1 MSATPAELSTAAARH
16 SLEQVGGPELSPLL
30 LPLEGRHLL
39 GRSPECDWVLG
50 DASVSRRHALIE
62 TRAQRW
68 FLRDLG
74 SRAGTFLNDH
84 RLEADRPAPLR
95 EHDRVRIGPYRFRV
109 RAAAGAAN
117 SSRFSRVDRST
128 PFSTQLATPILAAE
142 QRLELIVEFAAA
154 AAVARDLQ
162 QLQRSALDFAQR
174 GLGAEAVALLAS
186 EPPFDVLM
194 AHPEGSTFAPPAGEL
209 LELAARGGVVP
220 TRDAQGRPGLLAALR
235 VDDETEVFVMSRFA
249 DFSEKLKVEA
259 PEYLHALARLA
270 GLSAGNLG
278 RRAIEDRIE
287 RLQADL
293 ESAREVQRRV
303 LPAQAGTCHGVAYA
317 LHLHPGRLVAGD
329 LVDVLPLSAG
339 RTAVVLGDVAG
350 AGVGAGFLMAGVQ
363 AFLHAILSE
372 TGDAGRAARACNRYV
387 AQVGGGRFVTCWIG
401 VFDPARRQIEVIDA
415 GHGHLRLVH
424 YDGRI
429 ERPHLVGTIPLGVDP
444 HAEFRCESLP
454 LDEHSRLVLFS
465 DGVTEQ
471 RSPDGVNFG
480 ALMLDAI
487 LERSLSPV
495 QDIRALLAGLELHAG
510 GQPPADDA
518 TLLSV
523 AWAAP
528 ATRELSI
535 PA

>member
-1 MSATPAELSTAAARH
+1 MSATPAERSVPTGNH
-16 SLEQVGGPELSPLL
+16 SLEQVGGPELSPSL
-30 LPLEGRHLL
+30 LPLEGRQLL

-50 DASVSRRHALIE
+50 DASVSRRHALIDQ
-62 TRAQRW
+62 RAGRL

-84 RLEADRPAPLR
+84 RLEPEQPAPLR
-95 EHDRVRIGPYRFRV
+95 DHDRVRIGPYRFRL
-109 RAAAGAAN
+109 RATGSGP
-117 SSRFSRVDRST
+117 SSQRLSRIDRQAS
-128 PFSTQLATPILAAE
+128 FSTQLATPILAAE

-154 AAVARDLQ
+154 AAVAPDLDH
-162 QLQRSALDFAQR
+162 LQRSALDFAQR
-174 GLGAEAVALLAS
+174 GLGAQAVALLSA
-186 EPPFDVLM
+186 EPPFPLLLT
-194 AHPEGSTFAPPAGEL
+194 HPANTEFEAPAAEL

-220 TRDAQGRPGLLAALR
+220 VRDRQDRPGLLAALR
-235 VDDETEVFVMSRFA
+235 VDDETEVFVLSRFDA
-249 DFSEKLKVEA
+249 FQDKLKTEA
-259 PEYLHALARLA
+259 PEFLHALARLA
-270 GLSAGNLG
+270 GLSVGNLG
-278 RRAIEDRIE
+278 RRAIEARIE

-303 LPAQAGTCHGVAYA
+303 LPPQSGTSNGIAYA

-363 AFLHAILSE
+363 AFLRAMLTE
-372 TGDAGRAARACNRYV
+372 TGDAARAAAACNRYV

-401 VFDPARRQIEVIDA
+401 VFDPASRRVEVIDA
-415 GHGHLRLVH
+415 GHGHVRRVH
-424 YDGRI
+424 HDGAVD
-429 ERPHLVGTIPLGVDP
+429 RPQLTGAIPLGVDV
-444 HAEFRCESLP
+444 AAAFTSEWLA

-471 RSPDGVNFG
+471 RSPDGTCFG

-528 ATRELSI
+528 ATRELGI